1 MGLAMFH
8 MLVCF
13 NLKPEVEIDQFQ
25 RAISTLTEHLHGLD
39 LAQGVSAIGKRQS
52 DTPLDTDRERS
63 HEYFVT
69 VSFRDRDQSD
79 SAYRYLKAHAEPGES
94 IHKAVYSRVA
104 NPVFI
109 CWNDL

>member
-1 MGLAMFH
+1 MFH

-13 NLKPEVEIDQFQ
+13 NLKPAVGIDQFQ
-25 RAISTLTEHLHGLD
+25 GAVSTLTEHLRGLD
-39 LAQGVSAIGKRQS
+39 LAQSVSAIGKRYS
-52 DTPLDTDRERS
+52 DTPLDTDRERN

-69 VSFRDRDQSD
+69 MSFRDREQSD
-79 SAYRYLKAHAEPGES
+79 SAFRYLKEHAEPGES

-104 NPVFI
+104 NPIFI